1 VQVGG
6 FVSPVDLS
14 RSNRKDILLFVNGRS
29 IADPALT
36 AAVVQAYHTLLMVGR
51 YPFGALFVAMPPE
64 DVDVNVHPTKA
75 EVRFRDPSA
84 VFSALQR
91 AVRQALKTNATVPGV
106 RAWEETPRVAQPA
119 GVPFPPDP
127 GWMLDHQPGATD
139 EVGGVSIPPSAPSGG
154 AERIPLLRAVG
165 QIGAA
170 YLVAEGPDG
179 LYLIDQH
186 AAHERVLFEAMRR
199 EQPGMHVSQRLLA
212 PELVELSK
220 AQAAV
225 LAGQMELLAGIG
237 FDVEPFGGSAFRV
250 RAIPQL
256 LGALKPEDALL
267 AVVEDF
273 EEDETP
279 LAAEAE
285 ARLIARVCKRAAV
298 KAGQTLNPEEQA
310 ALLRSLELCAS
321 PRTCPHG
328 RPTMIHLPMDLL
340 ARRFG
345 RK

>member
-1 VQVGG
+1 
-6 FVSPVDLS
+6 
-14 RSNRKDILLFVNGRS
+14 
-29 IADPALT
+29 
-36 AAVVQAYHTLLMVGR
+36 
-51 YPFGALFVAMPPE
+51 
-64 DVDVNVHPTKA
+64 
-75 EVRFRDPSA
+75 
-84 VFSALQR
+84 
-91 AVRQALKTNATVPGV
+91 
-106 RAWEETPRVAQPA
+106 
-119 GVPFPPDP
+119 
-127 GWMLDHQPGATD
+127 
-139 EVGGVSIPPSAPSGG
+139 
-154 AERIPLLRAVG
+154 
-165 QIGAA
+165 
-170 YLVAEGPDG
+170 
-179 LYLIDQH
+179 
-186 AAHERVLFEAMRR
+186 VLFEAMRR
-199 EQPGMHVSQRLLA
+199 EQTGMHVSQRLLA

-220 AQAAV
+220 TQAAV
-225 LAGQMELLAGIG
+225 LEGQMELLAGIG

-285 ARLIARVCKRAAV
+285 ARLIARVCKCAAV
-298 KAGQTLNPEEQA
+298 KAGQMLNPEEQA
-310 ALLRSLELCAS
+310 ALIRALELCAS